1 MLFTPS
7 GNRVFQAT
15 QTNGE
20 ARTVE
25 YTINDQGQAVIIAVD
40 NVSVIDAPLPAP
52 FPHIVHRWIAEHR
65 ASLHSHADFF
75 GAMAVGAGLFGMGFG
90 LAHNQQPIPHDAFT
104 A

>member
-1 MLFTPS
+1 MLFNTN

-25 YTINDQGQAVIIAVD
+25 YTINDQGDAIIIAVD
-40 NVSVIDAPLPAP
+40 HVSVIDAPLPAQ
-52 FPHIVHRWIAEHR
+52 FAFIVHGWIREHR
-65 ASLHSHADFF
+65 ASLSSHRDFF

>member
-1 MLFTPS
+1 MLFTQS

-52 FPHIVHRWIAEHR
+52 FSHIVHRWIAEHR
-65 ASLHSHADFF
+65 ASLHTHADFF
-75 GAMAVGAGLFGMGFG
+75 GALAVGAGLFGLAG
-90 LAHNQQPIPHDAFT
+90 LAHNQQIIPHDAFT

>member
-1 MLFTPS
+1 MLFTQS

-15 QTNGE
+15 QSNGE

-25 YTINDQGQAVIIAVD
+25 YTINDQGFAIIIAVD

-52 FPHIVHRWIAEHR
+52 FAHIVHAWITEHR

>member
-15 QTNGE
+15 QSNGE

-25 YTINDQGQAVIIAVD
+25 YTINDQGQAIIVAVD

-52 FPHIVHRWIAEHR
+52 FAHIVHGWIDEHR
-65 ASLHSHADFF
+65 ASLHTHADFF
-75 GAMAVGAGLFGMGFG
+75 GALAVGASLFGLAG
-90 LAHNQQPIPHDAFT
+90 LAHNQQIIPHDAFT